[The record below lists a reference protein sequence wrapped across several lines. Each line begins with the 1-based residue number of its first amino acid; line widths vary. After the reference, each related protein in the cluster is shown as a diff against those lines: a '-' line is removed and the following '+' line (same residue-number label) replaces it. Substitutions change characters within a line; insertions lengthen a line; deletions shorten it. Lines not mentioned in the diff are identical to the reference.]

1 MNENNHSFMT
11 RRQLIQTAGASA
23 VYLALPNIAGYAAAN
38 NYKGLSADEGKALEL
53 INCNIIDVRKGVVAP
68 GRTITIRRGL
78 IENISGKI
86 PSAREDALI
95 IDMKNQYLI
104 PGLIDAHCHS
114 TLSAEAALNPF
125 GILTTMKQIKRNYV
139 QQLTHG
145 VTTIR
150 DMGAMPGLLHDNLA
164 MIAKKE
170 LAGPRVVHCNSF
182 TNIKGGHPDIDPDD
196 ISIFS
201 GITMAFTG
209 NPNLWFKNTAEL
221 REKMKVN
228 SSGGASF
235 IKLTM
240 DNKSVLCG
248 KGDIPVYTDEQL
260 KVIFEF
266 ARENN
271 LAVAG
276 HIHSKFG
283 FDRALQYG
291 INSMEHTIADAALTD
306 KEVSAMARK
315 NIAIVPTIIIAQML
329 AAEEAYVELPK
340 EFRTNFIKNELA
352 IRRQY
357 LQSALDDFIESSIH
371 ESNMAA
377 LGNFQKYGCE
387 NMYKNGKFMA
397 RPDIYFN
404 ILLRGPKNILKMK
417 NAGVVIG
424 CGTDSGV
431 PLQYHGSLYREMEM
445 LNRIGFSNKEV
456 LRCATINNAA
466 ILKMADK
473 IGSIEKGK
481 YADIVVLKEN
491 PLEKIAACRAP
502 QMVIKDGCIYETT
515 IKT

>member
-1 MNENNHSFMT
+1 M
-11 RRQLIQTAGASA
+11 QTAGASA
-23 VYLALPNIAGYAAAN
+23 FYLALPDIAGCAAAN
-38 NYKGLSADEGKALEL
+38 NFKGVSAAEGKALEL
-53 INCNIIDVRKGVVAP
+53 INCNIIDVRKGVIDKS
-68 GRTITIRRGL
+68 RTITIRRGL
-78 IENISGKI
+78 IENISRKT
-86 PSAREDALI
+86 PSAGEGALI

-114 TLSAEAALNPF
+114 TLSSEAALNLF
-125 GILTTMKQIKRNYV
+125 GVLSTLKQIKRNYV

-145 VTTIR
+145 ITTIR
-150 DMGAMPGLLHDNLA
+150 DMGAMPGLLHDNLKL
-164 MIAKKE
+164 IEKKE
-170 LAGPRVVHCNSF
+170 LAGPRVVYCNSF

-209 NPNLWFKNTAEL
+209 NPNLWFKDTADL
-221 REKMKVN
+221 REKMKSN
-228 SSGGASF
+228 IKGGVSF

-240 DNKSVLCG
+240 DNKSLLCG
-248 KGDIPVYTDEQL
+248 KADIPVYTDEQL
-260 KVIFEF
+260 EIIFAF

-283 FDRALQYG
+283 FDRALQHG
-291 INSMEHTIADAALTD
+291 ISSMEHTIADANLTD

-315 NIAIVPTIIIAQML
+315 NIAIVPTLIIAQML
-329 AAEEAYVELPK
+329 ASEEAYIELPK
-340 EFRTNFIKNELA
+340 EYETDFIKNELA

-357 LQSALDDFIESSIH
+357 LELELNDFIEPSIH
-371 ESNMAA
+371 KSNVEA

-387 NMYKNGKFMA
+387 NMYQNGKFMA
-397 RPDIYFN
+397 KPDIYFN

-417 NAGVVIG
+417 DEGVIIG
-424 CGTDSGV
+424 CGTDAGV

-456 LRCATINNAA
+456 LSCATINNAA

-481 YADIVVLKEN
+481 YADITVLKEN
-491 PLEKIAACRAP
+491 PLTKIEACRDP
-502 QMVIKDGCIYETT
+502 QMVIKDGCIYQTT
-515 IKT
+515 KNV

>member
-1 MNENNHSFMT
+1 MN
-11 RRQLIQTAGASA
+11 RRQLMQVAAASA
-23 VYLALPNIAGYAAAN
+23 FYLALPNIAGGSTSN
-38 NYKGLSADEGKALEL
+38 NCKSISADEGKALEL
-53 INCNIIDVRKGVVAP
+53 TNCSVIDVQKGIINY

-78 IENISGKI
+78 IENISRRI
-86 PSAREDALI
+86 PSATDGALI
-95 IDMKNQYLI
+95 MDMKNQYLI

-114 TLSAEAALNPF
+114 TLSSEAALNLF
-125 GILTTMKQIKRNYV
+125 GLLTTMKQIKRNYV

-145 VTTIR
+145 MTTIR
-150 DMGAMPGLLHDNLA
+150 DMGAMPGLLHDNLE
-164 MIAKKE
+164 MIEKKE
-170 LAGPRVVHCNSF
+170 LAGPRVVYCNSF
-182 TNIKGGHPDIDPDD
+182 TNVQGSHPDLDPADV
-196 ISIFS
+196 SIFS
-201 GITMAFTG
+201 GLAMAFSG
-209 NPNLWFKNTAEL
+209 NPNLWFKDTAEL
-221 REKMKVN
+221 QEKMKVN

-248 KGDIPVYTDEQL
+248 KAAIPVYTDEQL
-260 KVIFEF
+260 KVIFAF

-291 INSMEHTIADAALTD
+291 INSMEHTIADAVLTD
-306 KEVSAMARK
+306 KEVSIMARK
-315 NIAIVPTIIIAQML
+315 NIAIVPTLVIAQML
-329 AAEEAYVELPK
+329 AAEEAYSELPG
-340 EFRTNFIKNELA
+340 EFRTGFIKNEMA

-357 LQSALDDFIESSIH
+357 LQSSLDDYIDPSIH
-371 ESNMAA
+371 KSNVEA
-377 LGNFQKYGCE
+377 LRNFQKYGCE

-404 ILLRGPKNILKMK
+404 ILLIGPKNILKMK
-417 NAGVVIG
+417 DAGVVIG

-445 LNRIGFSNKEV
+445 LSRVGFSNKEV

-466 ILKMADK
+466 ILRMADK

-491 PLEKIAACRAP
+491 PLTKIAACRAP
-502 QMVIKDGCIYETT
+502 QMVIKDGCIYDTG
-515 IKT
+515 KKV